1 MQPSERVQGFKEAA
15 VHEMLAR
22 GQQLQATGRD
32 VVYMV
37 QGEPDFV
44 TPDCIQAARGGNT
57 HYTPAPGLKAL
68 RQRLA
73 EHVAARNHL
82 PVTGPDEII
91 VTTGAA
97 QGLFIAAMAL
107 FEAGDEVILLEPGY
121 VSTYAKTIKMAGGQS
136 VVVQCPYDG
145 RRFPLDLEAIEAVVT
160 PCTRAIVLNTPVNP
174 TASVYTRAELEA
186 LAKLVLRRAPIVIS
200 DEVYEMLVFADH
212 EHVSF
217 GSLGREIFDRTI
229 SVFTCSKIYAMTGW
243 RVGYNVAGRDVVRWM
258 SAVHTVSARCAAN
271 PVQMALLAALSDGV
285 EEAVQAMHSAY
296 ARRRQIMIEG
306 LSGVSAISPPA
317 IEGTFYAFPRF
328 GTGEIDSF
336 RLAQQLLEEEAV
348 VTTPGAYYGPG
359 GESHLRLS
367 FAYETP
373 RIVEGLDRLR
383 CFWARLHERGA
394 VEALH
399 R

>member
-44 TPDCIQAARGGNT
+44 TPDCIQEAIIQAARGGNT

-160 PCTRAIVLNTPVNP
+160 PRTRAIVLNTPVNP

-186 LAKLVLRRAPIVIS
+186 LAELVLRRDPIVIS
-200 DEVYEMLVFADH
+200 DEAYEMLVFADH
-212 EHVSF
+212 E
-217 GSLGREIFDRTI
+217 
-229 SVFTCSKIYAMTGW
+229 
-243 RVGYNVAGRDVVRWM
+243 
-258 SAVHTVSARCAAN
+258 
-271 PVQMALLAALSDGV
+271 
-285 EEAVQAMHSAY
+285 
-296 ARRRQIMIEG
+296 RQ
-306 LSGVSAISPPA
+306 L
-317 IEGTFYAFPRF
+317 
-328 GTGEIDSF
+328 
-336 RLAQQLLEEEAV
+336 RLAWPRDFRPHNLGL
-348 VTTPGAYYGPG
+348 
-359 GESHLRLS
+359 HL
-367 FAYETP
+367 F
-373 RIVEGLDRLR
+373 
-383 CFWARLHERGA
+383 
-394 VEALH
+394 
-399 R
+399 